1 MMSSYDNYL
10 AGCWEDQCAREDEY
24 SDAWHEQYD
33 FIEKC
38 FKDNKPITYGAR
50 QVSADNCDFYDFV
63 AREQV
68 EILRLMAN
76 KDDAG
81 LLKKM
86 KEIYE
91 QNMESL
97 IDLTIG

>member
-1 MMSSYDNYL
+1 MNYDRYL
-10 AGCWEDQCAREDEY
+10 NNLWEEQCAKEDEY

-33 FIEKC
+33 YIEDC
-38 FKDNKPITYGAR
+38 FKKGEPIKYSGRQIHPDNTDLY
-50 QVSADNCDFYDFV
+50 NYV
-63 AREQV
+63 AEHQQ
-68 EILRLMAN
+68 ELLRLMAN

-86 KEIYE
+86 KEIYQ
-91 QNMESL
+91 QNMECL

>member
-1 MMSSYDNYL
+1 MMSYDRWLEQPY
-10 AGCWEDQCAREDEY
+10 ADEAQREDEY
-24 SDAWHEQYD
+24 SDAWHEQYSY
-33 FIEKC
+33 IEDC
-38 FKDNKPITYGAR
+38 FKANKPISYGQR

-91 QNMESL
+91 SNMASL

>member
-1 MMSSYDNYL
+1 MSSYDRWLEQPY
-10 AGCWEDQCAREDEY
+10 ADEAARQDEY
-24 SDAWHEQYD
+24 ADAWHEQYD

-86 KEIYE
+86 KEIYQ

>member
-1 MMSSYDNYL
+1 MSLDRYLEQPYADEAYRDN
-10 AGCWEDQCAREDEY
+10 EY
-24 SDAWHEQYD
+24 SEAYEEQVDY
-33 FIEKC
+33 IEKC
-38 FKDNKPITYGAR
+38 FKANQPIKYSGTK
-50 QVSADNCDFYDFV
+50 QLHIDHCDFYDIVFQ
-63 AREQV
+63 EQA

-86 KEIYE
+86 QELYQK
-91 QNMESL
+91 NMDSL

>member
-1 MMSSYDNYL
+1 MNYDSYL
-10 AGCWEDQCAREDEY
+10 ASCWEDQCAKEDEY
-24 SDAWHEQYD
+24 SEVWHEQYD
-33 FIEKC
+33 YIEQC
-38 FKDNKPITYGAR
+38 FKKGEPIKYGFGK
-50 QVSADNCDFYDFV
+50 QLHIDSCDFYDFV
-63 AREQV
+63 GREQQ
-68 EILRLMAN
+68 EILRLIAN

-91 QNMESL
+91 TNMASL

>member
-1 MMSSYDNYL
+1 MSSYDRWLEQPY
-10 AGCWEDQCAREDEY
+10 ADQAAREDEY

>member
-1 MMSSYDNYL
+1 MSLDRWLEQPYTDAY
-10 AGCWEDQCAREDEY
+10 AREDEY

-86 KEIYE
+86 KEIYQ

>member
-1 MMSSYDNYL
+1 MTYDSWLEQPYADN
-10 AGCWEDQCAREDEY
+10 AQREDEY
-24 SDAWHEQYD
+24 DDAWHEQYAY
-33 FIEKC
+33 IEDC
-38 FKDNKPITYGAR
+38 FKDNKPFSYGRR
-50 QVSADNCDFYDFV
+50 QVSAYNCDFYDFV

-76 KDDAG
+76 KDDVG

-91 QNMESL
+91 SNMASL

>member
-1 MMSSYDNYL
+1 MSLDRWLEQPYTDAY
-10 AGCWEDQCAREDEY
+10 AREDEY

-38 FKDNKPITYGAR
+38 FQDNKPITYGAR

-68 EILRLMAN
+68 EILRLIAN

-81 LLKKM
+81 LVKKM
-86 KEIYE
+86 KEIYQ

>member
-1 MMSSYDNYL
+1 MSLDRYL
-10 AGCWEDQCAREDEY
+10 EQPYTDAYAREDEY

-33 FIEKC
+33 YIEKC
-38 FKDNKPITYGAR
+38 FKDNKPIAYGSSPY

-76 KDDAG
+76 KDDDG

-86 KEIYE
+86 KEIYQ

>member
-1 MMSSYDNYL
+1 MSYDNYL
-10 AGCWEDQCAREDEY
+10 SGLWEDNCAKEDEY
-24 SDAWHEQYD
+24 CDAWHEQYSY
-33 FIEKC
+33 IEDC
-38 FKDNKPITYGAR
+38 FKANKPISYGQR

-91 QNMESL
+91 NNMASL

>member
-1 MMSSYDNYL
+1 MSYDSYL
-10 AGCWEDQCAREDEY
+10 NSLWEDQCAQEDEY
-24 SDAWHEQYD
+24 SEAWHEQYD
-33 FIEKC
+33 YIEKC
-38 FKDNKPITYGAR
+38 LKEGKPIKYGAAR
-50 QVSADNCDFYDFV
+50 ELHPDNTDFYDFV

-68 EILRLMAN
+68 EILKLMAN

-91 QNMESL
+91 QNMASL

>member
-1 MMSSYDNYL
+1 MSLDRWLEQPYTDAY
-10 AGCWEDQCAREDEY
+10 AKEDEY

-81 LLKKM
+81 LVKKM
-86 KEIYE
+86 KEIYQ

>member
-1 MMSSYDNYL
+1 MSSYDRWLEQPY
-10 AGCWEDQCAREDEY
+10 ADEAAREDEY

-33 FIEKC
+33 YIEDC
-38 FKDNKPITYGAR
+38 FKKGEPIKYSGRQIHPDNTDLY
-50 QVSADNCDFYDFV
+50 NYV
-63 AREQV
+63 AEHQQ
-68 EILRLMAN
+68 ELLRLMAN

-86 KEIYE
+86 KEIYQ
-91 QNMESL
+91 QNMECL